1 MRVLKREAQ
10 LLATELTPEEFTAKA
25 RALAETHEKLALER
39 ETQKEA
45 KADMKQRLEELEQ
58 KRNTLARIV
67 QRGKEDRLIDV
78 EIKAD
83 DAQGIAR
90 VVRLDTGEVVE
101 ERPLS
106 VGERQ
111 LGLSLVPGPL
121 EDPTGPKPPKGNRQ
135 PTQIH

>member
-1 MRVLKREAQ
+1 MRVLKRETQ

-25 RALAETHEKLALER
+25 VALAETHEKLALER
-39 ETQKEA
+39 ELQKEA
-45 KADMKQRLEELEQ
+45 KADMKQRIEELEQ
-58 KRNTLARIV
+58 KRNTLARVV
-67 QRGKEDRLIDV
+67 QRRKEDRLVDV

-106 VGERQ
+106 AGERQ
-111 LGLSLVPGPL
+111 LGLSLVPDPL
-121 EDPTGPKPPKGNRQ
+121 EDPTGPKPTKGNRQ